1 MTGPG
6 FILPDSG
13 WLPAFG
19 AAASPELV
27 LDTIAAETFEY
38 AKLYENDFVCCQRS
52 QQSWLLL
59 DLVCIKIVDQTDM
72 TRMPALSK
80 VGSRK
85 EAADQNAD
93 HMHDLLFVWT
103 SLNTVV

>member
-59 DLVCIKIVDQTDM
+59 DLVCVKIVDQTDM

-80 VGSRK
+80 QRK
-85 EAADQNAD
+85 LQIRMQIICMISCLYG
-93 HMHDLLFVWT
+93 HR
-103 SLNTVV
+103 